1 MMMKPR
7 HPAIVKRYEATRRS
21 LQTVPPIRIPQW
33 LDEELERELT
43 APCLYFRT
51 GYVLKADIAPTIDAV
66 TARLLRRE
74 IEKGKGGQRR
84 KLGSDCA
91 RERA

>member
-1 MMMKPR
+1 MSAEYDENGQLCDEYGSPC
-7 HPAIVKRYEATRRS
+7 
-21 LQTVPPIRIPQW
+21 
-33 LDEELERELT
+33 LDKELERELA

-51 GYVLKADIAPTIDAV
+51 GYVLKEDIAPTIDAV
-66 TARLLRRE
+66 TARLLKRE
-74 IEKGKGGQRR
+74 IDKGKGGQRR